1 MQTQEDR
8 ALINSKYKEL
18 ERACRK
24 RCTNPEEMAIVV
36 RAFGFAD
43 EAHKNARRYSGEPY
57 ILHPI
62 EVAKIVVNEIGL
74 GYKSI
79 SAALLHDVVEDTDY
93 TIEDIQRLFGDKIAS
108 LVEGLTKIDTAFDAN
123 LSEQAENFKRI
134 LLTLGDDVRVIL
146 IKLADRLHNIRT
158 IDFIPEQKRTKIL
171 SETLYIFVPLA
182 HRLGLY
188 SIKSMMENI
197 WFKYSLPEEYHDIQE
212 RLSIVTSQRSEG
224 IEKFLTPLSKI
235 LTKLGYP
242 FTISTRIK
250 TPHSIWRKMQ
260 TKGVP
265 FDQIYDIFA
274 IRIVFEPNSLND
286 ERTQCFRI
294 YTSITQNYLSK
305 SDRIRDWTNKPKSNG
320 YEALHCTLMGP
331 MGNWIEVQI
340 RTTRMDAIA
349 ERGVA
354 AHWAYKDNT
363 SQESEM
369 DHWLEQVREA
379 LENRD
384 ISTIEFLDSFRTG
397 LLSPDIY
404 VFTPMGE
411 TRTFPKG
418 ATALDFAYMVH
429 SAIGNS
435 AIAAKANH
443 RLVPLSYQLQNG
455 DRIEI
460 ITAETQQPQREWL
473 DLVKTTKART
483 AITEYFKA
491 EVTDHVKK
499 GQQILEE
506 KLQSLGVPFQPRV
519 LRKLI
524 DAYNL
529 NNREALFSQ
538 IGAGFLNLSDLQK
551 VIKQN
556 KSERNVSY
564 WGLIFP
570 VKYFTHQEEDKG
582 RQDEN
587 ALSDKG
593 RQGENAFN
601 DKGRQGENA
610 FNNKRNKKKR
620 RPYSLEEDPVAKK
633 LSYRVANCCR
643 PIPGDAIIG
652 FMQEDGEVL
661 VHKKMCTTA
670 IQDASRY
677 GDRIIHATWKQHTY
691 SSFLARVSVRGI
703 DRLGILNDITQYVTL
718 VLNINIRK
726 VLIETH
732 DGIFEGHIDLYVHN
746 TEDLDRL
753 MKNIQKING
762 VEFVSRT
769 DVKEN

>member
-1 MQTQEDR
+1 MQTKEDR
-8 ALINSKYKEL
+8 ELVISTYREL
-18 ERACRK
+18 EKACK
-24 RCTNPEEMAIVV
+24 VRCTDPEEFATVV

-43 EAHKNARRYSGEPY
+43 EAHKNARRYSGDPY

-93 TIEDIQRLFGDKIAS
+93 TLDDIQRLFGNKIAS
-108 LVEGLTKIDTAFDAN
+108 LVDGLTKIDTAFDAN

-146 IKLADRLHNIRT
+146 IKLADRLHNMRT
-158 IDFIPEQKRTKIL
+158 IEFIPEQKRAKIL
-171 SETLYIFVPLA
+171 SETMYIFVPLA

-188 SIKSMMENI
+188 TMKSMMENI
-197 WFKYSLPEEYHDIQE
+197 WFQYTLPDEYAEIGE
-212 RLSIVTSQRSEG
+212 KLSISTAQRSG
-224 IEKFLTPLSKI
+224 AIDQFVAPLSQI
-235 LTKLGYP
+235 LTELGY
-242 FTISTRIK
+242 THIISKRIK
-250 TPHSIWRKMQ
+250 SPYSIWRKIQ
-260 TKGVP
+260 TKGVS

-274 IRIVFEPNSLND
+274 IRIVFEPNPESD

-294 YTSITQNYLSK
+294 YTSITQDYLSK

-340 RTTRMDAIA
+340 RTKRMDAIA

-354 AHWAYKDNT
+354 AHWAYKDNA

-369 DHWLEQVREA
+369 DNWLEKVREA

-384 ISTIEFLDSFRTG
+384 TNAIEFLDSFRTR

-404 VFTPMGE
+404 VFTPRGE
-411 TRTFPKG
+411 MRTLPKG
-418 ATALDFAYMVH
+418 ATALDFAYTVH
-429 SAIGNS
+429 SAIGNG

-443 RLVPLSYQLQNG
+443 KLVPLSYQLQTG

-460 ITAETQQPQREWL
+460 ITADTQQPQREWL
-473 DLVKTTKART
+473 DFVKTPKARS
-483 AITEYFKA
+483 AITEFFKA

-499 GQQILEE
+499 GQQILEQ
-506 KLQSLGVPFQPRV
+506 KLQTMGIPFQKRV

-529 NNREALFSQ
+529 NNREALYSH
-538 IGAGFLNLSDLQK
+538 IGAGILDLSDLHK
-551 VIKQN
+551 MLKQN
-556 KSERNVSY
+556 KSERKVSY

-570 VKYFTHQEEDKG
+570 VKYFLPHGGTDEEGD
-582 RQDEN
+582 REDID
-587 ALSDKG
+587 LP
-593 RQGENAFN
+593 
-601 DKGRQGENA
+601 
-610 FNNKRNKKKR
+610 KRKEAGTKV
-620 RPYSLEEDPVAKK
+620 PYALEEDPIAKT

-643 PIPGDAIIG
+643 PIPGDQVIG

-661 VHKKMCTTA
+661 VHKKMCSNA
-670 IQDASRY
+670 IQDAARY
-677 GDRIIHATWKQHTY
+677 GNRIINAAWKQHTY
-691 SSFLARVSVRGI
+691 SSFLERVTIRGI
-703 DRLGILNDITQYVTL
+703 DRIGILNDITQYVTL

-726 VLIETH
+726 VIIETH
-732 DGIFEGHIDLYVHN
+732 DGIFEGVIDLYVHN
-746 TEDLDRL
+746 TEDLERL
-753 MKNIQKING
+753 MKNIQKIHG

-769 DVKEN
+769 DLKEE